1 MKTLI
6 LLSSCLILSGCIIGK
21 SSEMK
26 RAEKLLQN
34 FQCKNIES
42 TDISRSNINSFHQQ
56 SLASSK
62 AKATTYIE
70 QYKSGDTS
78 FNMPL
83 DEAVQKQFQLYQ
95 SACQALGGINPKL

>member
-1 MKTLI
+1 
-6 LLSSCLILSGCIIGK
+6 
-21 SSEMK
+21 MK

-42 TDISRSNINSFHQQ
+42 TEISHSSINSFHQQ

-70 QYKSGDTS
+70 QYKSGDAS

-83 DEAVQKQFQLYQ
+83 DEAVQQQFQLYQ
-95 SACQALGGINPKL
+95 AACQALGGINPKI